1 MPKFISLTEA
11 AALVKSNQQ
20 LFIHGGA
27 ATPHSFLVALAQ
39 RKNELKNVKTIHIHL
54 EGNLP
59 IADEG
64 CENSFLPNAI
74 FVGADLRKSINEGHA
89 QYIPV
94 FLSEAPGLFRKNIWP
109 LDFAFVQVS
118 PPDVHGWCSL
128 GVSVDIAKAAVET
141 ARKVI
146 AIINPSMP
154 RVHGDGLVHVSSFF
168 KMVMNEEP
176 IFEVLPEKSDDAEMA
191 IGKNIASLMED
202 GATIQMG
209 IGGIPNAALQFLHN
223 FKNLGIHTEMFSDGI
238 LPLLESGVINNSKKR
253 KHPGKTVSTFTMGSR
268 KLYDFINDNP
278 SILLLDAAY
287 TNDTHI
293 IRDNQKVTA
302 INSAIEID
310 LSGQVCAD
318 SIGTRLYS
326 GVGGQMDFIRGA
338 SLSEGGKPIIALK
351 SQTSKGESKI
361 SATLKIGAGVVTT
374 RAHVHYIVTE
384 FGIAYLY
391 GKNIAQRA
399 KLLIEIA
406 HPNHRARLEEEAFK
420 LYGKCW

>member
-11 AALVKSNQQ
+11 AALVKSNQE

-39 RKNELKNVKTIHIHL
+39 RKNELKNVKTIHLHL

-64 CENSFLPNAI
+64 CENAFLPNAI
-74 FVGADLRKSINEGHA
+74 FIGSDLRKSINEGHA

-118 PPDVHGWCSL
+118 PPDAHGWCSL
-128 GVSVDIAKAAVET
+128 GVSVDIAKAAVES
-141 ARKVI
+141 AKKVI
-146 AIINPSMP
+146 AIINPTMP
-154 RVHGDGLVHVSSFF
+154 RVHGDGLVHVSQFF

-176 IFEVLPEKSDDAEMA
+176 IFEVVPEKPDADEMA
-191 IGKNIASLMED
+191 IGKNIASLVED
-202 GATIQMG
+202 GATLQMG
-209 IGGIPNAALQFLHN
+209 IGGIPNAALQFLNN

-238 LPLLESGVINNSKKR
+238 LSLLESGVINNSKKR
-253 KHPGKTVSTFTMGSR
+253 SHPGKVVSTFTMGSK
-268 KLYDFINDNP
+268 KLYDYINDNP
-278 SILLLDAAY
+278 SVLLLDAAY

-293 IRDNQKVTA
+293 ISKNQKVTA

-361 SATLKIGAGVVTT
+361 SATLKTGAGVVTT
-374 RAHVHYIVTE
+374 RAHVHYIITE
-384 FGIAYLY
+384 FGVAYLY

-406 HPNHRARLEEEAFK
+406 HPNHRERLEEEAYK